1 MWYGTLLLVTS
12 SSLILVSLVILEI
25 DMVILHL
32 NVLILGCEE
41 DLKKKEIITQTE
53 GHAGF
58 VTL

>member
-12 SSLILVSLVILEI
+12 SSLILVSLVILEM

-41 DLKKKEIITQTE
+41 DLRKKKKS
-53 GHAGF
+53 
-58 VTL
+58 